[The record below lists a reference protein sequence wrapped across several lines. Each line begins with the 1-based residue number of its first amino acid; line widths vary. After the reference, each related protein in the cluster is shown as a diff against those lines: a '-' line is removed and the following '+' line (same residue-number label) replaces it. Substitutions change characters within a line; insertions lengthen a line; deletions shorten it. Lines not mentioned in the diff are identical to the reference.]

1 MRLSARVWIAIVG
14 VCIMLSACGGGG
26 GGGGD
31 GGDAGNGASG
41 FDVAAANDLTGAPR
55 SRPATMGALEAN

>member
-26 GGGGD
+26 GGGD
-31 GGDAGNGASG
+31 GGNGASG

>member
-14 VCIMLSACGGGG
+14 VCIMLTACGGGG
-26 GGGGD
+26 G

-41 FDVAAANDLTGAPR
+41 FDMAANDLTGAPR
-55 SRPATMGALEAN
+55 SRPATMGAIEAN